1 MLYFISKCDIL
12 YCIGFNLSVEEAE
25 EPERYFVAEA
35 EYDVGGGYETVGDVE
50 DLGESLSYGLVTHGR
65 V

>member
-1 MLYFISKCDIL
+1 M
-12 YCIGFNLSVEEAE
+12 SVEEAE